1 MSAGTQVTFRGTI
14 ASAVPGADPLTG
26 LSVRLARL
34 PTPVT
39 PVVLDRARVDSRG
52 RFTVRARVNRSGTL
66 FLTTPRFQN
75 LSPLSLRLGRYTVR
89 DGTTARSAN
98 RTGGRS
104 VALR

>member
-1 MSAGTQVTFRGTI
+1 VTFRGTI

-52 RFTVRARVNRSGTL
+52 RFTLRARVNRSGTL
-66 FLTTPRFQN
+66 FLTTPRFRN
-75 LSPLSLRLGRYTVR
+75 LSPLSLRLGRFTVR
-89 DGTTARSAN
+89 NATARSVDRA
-98 RTGGRS
+98 GRRF
-104 VALR
+104 VAAR